1 MMWMMP
7 MPTLSMNCKTISEAN
22 GVLSLSNGGG
32 SVTLTDADAT
42 NELQT
47 LSVSA
52 TGDTLYLQNGGFV
65 IIPGISAANASG
77 GGGGTYPTG
86 SVFCNRVLQLP

>member
-1 MMWMMP
+1 M
-7 MPTLSMNCKTISEAN
+7 C
-22 GVLSLSNGGG
+22 G
-32 SVTLTDADAT
+32 SVTLTDNVDDADADAT

-52 TGDTLYLQNGGFV
+52 TGDTLHLQNGGFV

-77 GGGGTYPTG
+77 GGGTYPEAQYIVNG
-86 SVFCNRVLQLP
+86 LHLP